1 MAETGGSLVCGDLAS
16 GCGVERLGRFEMVGG
31 GVDAGS
37 IVG

>member
-1 MAETGGSLVCGDLAS
+1 VDLWCVWDLAS
-16 GCGVERLGRFEMVGG
+16 GCGVERFGRFEMVGG